1 MFICSCVVLSIFMTI
16 TLILVVKKEYNFV
29 ALTLMPTILTFIFT
43 TLLVPV
49 SGTVI
54 DMNKIISNDN
64 VTVTVTEKGG
74 KLEITPAFTYYIL
87 VETDS
92 GNHYITQ
99 VDREIN
105 IGDTYT
111 CPLYETFD

>member
-1 MFICSCVVLSIFMTI
+1 MFICSCVALSIFMTI
-16 TLILVVKKEYNFV
+16 TLIFVIKKRYDFAV
-29 ALTLMPTILTFIFT
+29 LMLIPIILTVIFT

-54 DMNKIISNDN
+54 DVNKIISNDN
-64 VTVTVTEKGG
+64 VTVIEKGG

-92 GNHYITQ
+92 GNHYIEE
-99 VDREIN
+99 VDYEIN
-105 IGDTYT
+105 VGDTYT
-111 CPLYETFD
+111 SPWCDTFGK

>member
-1 MFICSCVVLSIFMTI
+1 MFVFNCVALSIFMSI
-16 TLILVVKKEYNFV
+16 TLVLFIKKEYSFCK
-29 ALTLMPTILTFIFT
+29 LMLIPTILTIIFT
-43 TLLVPV
+43 ILLVPV
-49 SGTVI
+49 NGTVI
-54 DMNKIISNDN
+54 DVNKIMSNDN
-64 VTVTVTEKGG
+64 VTVIEKGG

-111 CPLYETFD
+111 SPWCDIFD

>member
-1 MFICSCVVLSIFMTI
+1 MFICSCVALSIFITI
-16 TLILVVKKEYNFV
+16 ALIFFIKKIYDFVV
-29 ALTLMPTILTFIFT
+29 LMLMPIMLTILFVIF
-43 TLLVPV
+43 LVPIK
-49 SGTVI
+49 GTVI
-54 DMNKIISNDN
+54 DVNKIISNDN
-64 VTVTVTEKGG
+64 VTVIEKGG

-92 GNHYITQ
+92 GNHYIAQ

-111 CPLYETFD
+111 CPLHETFGE